1 MGIGHIAK
9 RDTISIMTLNEV
21 QSAKI
26 PALPVAAQ
34 IAGYAG
40 LSPQLIAAFMI
51 WSDTELRWIG
61 LAAAYGYAAFI
72 FSFLGGTWWGFGVI
86 ARKKD
91 APAGTIFML
100 AVAPSLIAFVTYLPW
115 IWGLDWPGPS
125 MLLLG
130 LCLMLSPL
138 VDRWLM
144 LRCHL
149 PDGWLR
155 LRWQL
160 SLGLGGL
167 TFMLGIVALP

>member
-1 MGIGHIAK
+1 
-9 RDTISIMTLNEV
+9 MTLNEV
-21 QSAKI
+21 QSAKT
-26 PALPVAAQ
+26 PALPFAAQ

-40 LSPQLIAAFMI
+40 LSPLLIAAVMI
-51 WSDTELRWIG
+51 WSDDELRWIG

-72 FSFLGGTWWGFGVI
+72 FSFLGGIWWGFGVI
-86 ARKKD
+86 AQKED

-130 LCLMLSPL
+130 LCLMLSPF

-144 LRCHL
+144 SQCRL
-149 PDGWLR
+149 PDGWMR
-155 LRWQL
+155 LRWHL

-167 TFMLGIVALP
+167 TFMLGIVALA